1 MTQGQLKN
9 GKRISYQEF
18 EKEVIQGIKN
28 ATGEI
33 KRVNSEIKKQYNKGV
48 SVDDAV
54 SYFLMK

>member
-9 GKRISYQEF
+9 GKRISLSEYEN
-18 EKEVIQGIKN
+18 EVMQGVEN
-28 ATGEI
+28 ALGSFNHSL
-33 KRVNSEIKKQYNKGV
+33 KEIKKQYQKGV

>member
-9 GKRISYQEF
+9 GKRISLSEF
-18 EKEVIQGIKN
+18 ENEVLQGILN

-33 KRVNSEIKKQYNKGV
+33 KRANTEIKKQYNKGV

>member
-1 MTQGQLKN
+1 MTHGQLKN

-18 EKEVIQGIKN
+18 ENEVLQGIQN